1 VSQAPSSTAT
11 SGGASGATPPAGM
24 RRGRLASLAAVE
36 VFGFGSAQLIRLGS
50 NLVLARLLFPAAFGL
65 MAMLSLV
72 LYGIYML
79 TDVGLSQA
87 VVRSPRGDDPVY
99 LDTAWSIQATRGL
112 ALWALG
118 ALLAWPIS
126 LLFREPQLL
135 PMIPVGTAVA
145 FLHGLASTRIL
156 SLRRHFRPLPIVWLE
171 ISSQVAGA
179 ATMIGLAWAGV
190 GVWSLV
196 AGNLVQASLHTAFS
210 FALPGEH
217 RERYRID
224 AESRK
229 EITHFGRWIFAS
241 SAMTFLA
248 GRGDQLV
255 LARLL
260 GAASLGLYNLALVFA
275 EAPDLLVNRVISGIL
290 YPLYARV
297 HNENPGQ
304 LRHTYYRTRLALD
317 AVVQTGLGGLCGL
330 APWLIHLLYDSRYY
344 GAIPMLQILTIRAG
358 LGLVASPCETVLT
371 AQGLSEYGFRRNLV
385 VAVSTFLLMPLGNW
399 LGGTLG
405 LLWGTT
411 LARATSLVV
420 LWPAARE
427 RGILWIERELLA
439 LPFFAVGA
447 GVGWALLFIL
457 PGR

>member
-1 VSQAPSSTAT
+1 MP
-11 SGGASGATPPAGM
+11 
-24 RRGRLASLAAVE
+24 RRRLAGLAAVE
-36 VFGFGSAQLIRLGS
+36 VFGFGAAQIIRLGS

-79 TDVGLSQA
+79 TDVGLTQA
-87 VVRSPRGDDPVY
+87 VIRSPRGEDPVY

-112 ALWALG
+112 ALWVIG
-118 ALLAWPIS
+118 ALLAWPVS

-145 FLHGLASTRIL
+145 FLHGLASTRIF

-171 ISSQVAGA
+171 IGSQVAGA
-179 ATMIGLAWAGV
+179 VTMIALAWAGV

-196 AGNLVQASLHTAFS
+196 AGNLVQATLHTALS
-210 FALPGEH
+210 YALPGTH

-224 AESRK
+224 PESRH
-229 EITHFGRWIFAS
+229 EITRFGRWIFAS

-297 HNENPGQ
+297 HNETPDRLG
-304 LRHTYYRTRLALD
+304 HTYYRTRLALD
-317 AVVQTGLGGLCGL
+317 AAVQTTLGGIVAL
-330 APWLIHLLYDSRYY
+330 APWIIHLLYDSRYY
-344 GAIPMLQILTIRAG
+344 GAIPMLQILAVRTG
-358 LGLVASPCETVLT
+358 LGLIASPCETALT
-371 AQGLSEYGFRRNLV
+371 AQGLSEYGFRRNLA
-385 VAVSTFLLMPLGNW
+385 VAASTFILMPVGNW
-399 LGGTLG
+399 AGGVIG
-405 LLWGTT
+405 LLWGST
-411 LARATSLVV
+411 LARGAALLV
-420 LWPAARE
+420 LWPAAKE
-427 RGILWIERELLA
+427 KGILRIERELLA
-439 LPFFAVGA
+439 VPFFLAGA
-447 GVGWALLFIL
+447 GIGWVLLFLL